1 MAKGLPYA
9 VGYSAEWRAPLTN
22 TGRKVALDGSPF
34 RPKCCTQMWA
44 RKAEPEGSR
53 PTSDDSLSQRT
64 RNPTHQQRQPKVS
77 CCGAFFFPLPERAR
91 CNRSRNLF
99 AELATP
105 TNMYGVY
112 VICSVS
118 GAEKLCSSS
127 KYPVKYTRQTRAF
140 QSHASLQRKTLVTSQ
155 QPCHHATA
163 PRLSLAKALISLC
176 WCIMCRKNHPH
187 HEQIVI

>member
-1 MAKGLPYA
+1 MVLHSDLNVAHKCGLERQSLKE
-9 VGYSAEWRAPLTN
+9 VDRRAMTPSHNEPATQRINSGSLRSHVAGLFSFRFRN
-22 TGRKVALDGSPF
+22 EHAATGAATF
-34 RPKCCTQMWA
+34 
-44 RKAEPEGSR
+44 
-53 PTSDDSLSQRT
+53 SLNWQ
-64 RNPTHQQRQPKVS
+64 HQQTCTAYMLYAPCQ
-77 CCGAFFFPLPERAR
+77 
-91 CNRSRNLF
+91 
-99 AELATP
+99 ELKT
-105 TNMYGVY
+105 
-112 VICSVS
+112 
-118 GAEKLCSSS
+118 LCSSS